1 VYAAEQKFKC
11 VHSVSKMTVPEN
23 QEKGG
28 GAGRQFRMW
37 IDESLSFF
45 FRRLTFSPD
54 GNLLVVPAGRYENGD
69 KATNMTYIF
78 TKSNLAKPAVCL
90 PCPEKATVVVKFC
103 PKLFKLRGGDASEHH
118 KSLFSLPYRMVYAVA
133 SLDAVLLY
141 DTQQTTPFAYLS
153 NIHYSG
159 ITDLAWSEDGLVL
172 VITSSDAYCSIVT
185 FEPGELGVVI
195 ATEDLPESMKKS
207 NTVSET
213 KKNGIPL
220 LKSPVENGRKSAGSG
235 DAIEEGKMNETEAL
249 TEPRATENL
258 RSVKACG
265 GNSEGGRSEVK
276 GKRRIATTLMETF
289 SSPASTSSN
298 EKPLT
303 QSTNNTSIAT
313 EKTQPVIQPDSRSSS
328 TSPEQPATV
337 ETRLTA
343 GQTSFTTARQASGE
357 KETSKS
363 PEKKPRRIQ
372 FQTLSQNSNLSSENE
387 SQTETPPLCLQEG
400 SRDLRPK
407 SCDPGSAHSSA
418 GSNEAELMDVQ
429 TVE

>member
-1 VYAAEQKFKC
+1 
-11 VHSVSKMTVPEN
+11 M
-23 QEKGG
+23 
-28 GAGRQFRMW
+28 
-37 IDESLSFF
+37 
-45 FRRLTFSPD
+45 
-54 GNLLVVPAGRYENGD
+54 
-69 KATNMTYIF
+69 
-78 TKSNLAKPAVCL
+78 
-90 PCPEKATVVVKFC
+90 
-103 PKLFKLRGGDASEHH
+103 
-118 KSLFSLPYRMVYAVA
+118 
-133 SLDAVLLY
+133 
-141 DTQQTTPFAYLS
+141 
-153 NIHYSG
+153 
-159 ITDLAWSEDGLVL
+159 
-172 VITSSDAYCSIVT
+172 T

-207 NTVSET
+207 NAVSET

-220 LKSPVENGRKSAGSG
+220 LKSPVENGRKSAGNG

-249 TEPRATENL
+249 SEPRATENL
-258 RSVKACG
+258 RDVKACG

-276 GKRRIATTLMETF
+276 GKRRITTTLMETF

-313 EKTQPVIQPDSRSSS
+313 EKTQPVIQPDSRSTS

-343 GQTSFTTARQASGE
+343 GQTSFTTARQAGGE

-387 SQTETPPLCLQEG
+387 SQTETPPLSLQEG